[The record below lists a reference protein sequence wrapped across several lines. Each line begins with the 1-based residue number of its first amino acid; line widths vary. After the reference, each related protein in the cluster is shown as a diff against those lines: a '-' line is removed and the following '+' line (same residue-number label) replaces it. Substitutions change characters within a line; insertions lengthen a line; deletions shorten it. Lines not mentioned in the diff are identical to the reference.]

1 MRRKTFMVP
10 DYTKAS
16 SNGNS
21 AGSNR
26 KAKGSAEAVH
36 HPPIV
41 LFALGSFGFL
51 AGVLTNLWQMSTT
64 FFALWVRFTVGTG
77 L

>member
-1 MRRKTFMVP
+1 MRRKTVMMR

-21 AGSNR
+21 PGGNT
-26 KAKGSAEAVH
+26 KPKGPDEVVY

-41 LFALGSFGFL
+41 LFALGGFGFL
-51 AGVLTNLWQMSTT
+51 ADVLTNLCQIGTT
-64 FFALWVRFTVGTG
+64 FFALWVRFNVGTG